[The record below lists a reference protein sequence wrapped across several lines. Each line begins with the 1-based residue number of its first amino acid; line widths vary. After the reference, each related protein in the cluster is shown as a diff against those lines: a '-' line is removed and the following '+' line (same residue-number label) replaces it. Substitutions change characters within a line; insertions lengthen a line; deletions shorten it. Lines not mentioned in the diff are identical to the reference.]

1 MRFSSI
7 LLLAFIL
14 TIACAQVNDIYWNA
28 THGYYG
34 SIENLLDEGVDVN
47 ARDARGRT
55 PLILASC
62 RHRQTRAVQVL
73 LDRGANVNA
82 QDNEGMSPLMRAA
95 TCSNAKIT
103 NNLLNHGADV
113 HARTSEGLTALI
125 YASLNG
131 STEVV

>member
-1 MRFSSI
+1 
-7 LLLAFIL
+7 
-14 TIACAQVNDIYWNA
+14 
-28 THGYYG
+28 
-34 SIENLLDEGVDVN
+34 
-47 ARDARGRT
+47 
-55 PLILASC
+55 
-62 RHRQTRAVQVL
+62 
-73 LDRGANVNA
+73 
-82 QDNEGMSPLMRAA
+82 MSPLMRAA